1 VIADALKTWQTNTME
16 TRKLISSDQTFQTP
30 LGAEPALKGPAWPL
44 DFSQDIP
51 EFTDEELEKEMEL
64 ADKEQRDRLE
74 NHPSPSEMSFAEM
87 IMAAEDAAMEE
98 VKKELES

>member
-1 VIADALKTWQTNTME
+1 ME
-16 TRKLISSDQTFQTP
+16 MPKLISSDQTFLTR
-30 LGAEPALKGPAWPL
+30 LGVEPALKGPAWPA
-44 DFSQDIP
+44 DFIYDIP

-64 ADKEQRDRLE
+64 ADKGQQDRLE

-87 IMAAEDAAMEE
+87 IMAAGDAAMEE